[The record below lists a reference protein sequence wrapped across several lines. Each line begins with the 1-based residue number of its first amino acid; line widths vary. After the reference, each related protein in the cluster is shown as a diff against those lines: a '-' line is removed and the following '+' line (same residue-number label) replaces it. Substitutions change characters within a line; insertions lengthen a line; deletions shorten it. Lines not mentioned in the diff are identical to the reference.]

1 MKADLSIFI
10 LGIYS
15 ICLLILSISSMKT
28 LSTSWSQST
37 PLDTSSRLFNELL
50 IADENLFEN
59 CKESFEKNESFENCG
74 EMFCDRSTCPNEDWT
89 TTAGE
94 FFWPINGGFF
104 SAPSW
109 WKVLSFESLL
119 LVFEDVVFIPAVS
132 GCLPS
137 PFVLFSISLQTP
149 PSSPQPCLL
158 TRLFVGNT
166 LPYLPQCQDSYVE
179 PQMKVKGNQGKI
191 PYHIHFGWKSILS

>member
-74 EMFCDRSTCPNEDWT
+74 EMFFGGSTCPNEDWT

-94 FFWPINGGFF
+94 FFWPINGDFF
-104 SAPSW
+104 SAPS
-109 WKVLSFESLL
+109 
-119 LVFEDVVFIPAVS
+119 
-132 GCLPS
+132 
-137 PFVLFSISLQTP
+137 
-149 PSSPQPCLL
+149 
-158 TRLFVGNT
+158 
-166 LPYLPQCQDSYVE
+166 
-179 PQMKVKGNQGKI
+179 
-191 PYHIHFGWKSILS
+191 